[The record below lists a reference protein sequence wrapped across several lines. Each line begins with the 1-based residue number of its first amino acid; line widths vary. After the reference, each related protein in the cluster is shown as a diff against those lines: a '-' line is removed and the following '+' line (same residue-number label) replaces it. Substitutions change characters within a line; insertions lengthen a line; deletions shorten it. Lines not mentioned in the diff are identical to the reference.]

1 MSDTYQ
7 VTATVSPVKDN
18 NRGVRMTF
26 TDMVTGA
33 ICEWQIEDVTDVK
46 GLKLLYLAFTDE
58 ALEEMFE
65 MVQTAINEAQEA
77 INDGRD

>member
-7 VTATVSPVKDN
+7 VTATVSPVEGN

-33 ICEWQIEDVTDVK
+33 ICEWQLEDVTDVK
-46 GLKLLYLAFTDE
+46 GLKLLYFAFTDE
-58 ALEEMFE
+58 ALGEMFE
-65 MVQTAINEAQEA
+65 MIQTAVNEAQEA